1 MRFTCTFFGPATP
14 ATRYR
19 SCLGLGSHKDIL
31 LAYSGS
37 FNAQL
42 HARLPNFT
50 MNPSRSKPSPTE
62 RPPLDSPQTSSAT
75 PQTSLPS
82 IRQLHPYL
90 PPSGG
95 MSQHFQSEGM
105 SYGFSQPASYP
116 SAQSRFENDAYG
128 HSVDSENEDADP
140 QGPPKKK
147 RRRQAL
153 SCTG

>member
-1 MRFTCTFFGPATP
+1 
-14 ATRYR
+14 
-19 SCLGLGSHKDIL
+19 
-31 LAYSGS
+31 
-37 FNAQL
+37 
-42 HARLPNFT
+42 
-50 MNPSRSKPSPTE
+50 MNPSRSKHSPAE
-62 RPPLDSPQTSSAT
+62 RPPPAVDSPQSSAAALQT
-75 PQTSLPS
+75 PLPS

-105 SYGFSQPASYP
+105 SYGFSAAPSYH
-116 SAQSRFENDAYG
+116 STAQSRFESDAYG
-128 HSVDSENEDADP
+128 QLVDSETEDADP